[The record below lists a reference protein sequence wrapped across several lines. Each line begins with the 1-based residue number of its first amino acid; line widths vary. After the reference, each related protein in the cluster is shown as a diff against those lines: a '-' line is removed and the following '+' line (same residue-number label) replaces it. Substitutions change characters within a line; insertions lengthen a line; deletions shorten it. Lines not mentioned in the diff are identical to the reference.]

1 MGVYVD
7 QRPYVSS
14 SSRRFASSPR
24 AFADS
29 TLESSP
35 RIASSAD
42 STWSVRSDSSKL
54 SSSTTPSS
62 SSTSSSPSTVGLRL
76 DILTSSRRLRSLQYP
91 GSSQCPGHD
100 NLGRFGDGGECFADH
115 LERAPDHSGL
125 MSERDEVVRRPLEQD
140 LSPGALR
147 RHRLRYHII
156 SVLEEAHL
164 GNTGNTHDQIGML

>member
-14 SSRRFASSPR
+14 SSSSRRLASSPP

-29 TLESSP
+29 KPGSSP

-42 STWSVRSDSSKL
+42 FTRRVRSDSSEL

-76 DILTSSRRLRSLQYP
+76 DIHTSSRRRHSVLHQ
-91 GSSQCPGHD
+91 GSSSALDHR
-100 NLGRFGDGGECFADH
+100 NLG
-115 LERAPDHSGL
+115 
-125 MSERDEVVRRPLEQD
+125 
-140 LSPGALR
+140 
-147 RHRLRYHII
+147 
-156 SVLEEAHL
+156 
-164 GNTGNTHDQIGML
+164 